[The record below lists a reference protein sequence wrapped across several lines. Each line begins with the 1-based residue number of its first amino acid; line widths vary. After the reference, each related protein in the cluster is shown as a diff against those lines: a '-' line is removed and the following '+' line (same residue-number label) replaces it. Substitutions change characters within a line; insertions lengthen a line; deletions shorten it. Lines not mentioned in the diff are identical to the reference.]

1 MEELKD
7 LISLLVT
14 IDLGILAAAV
24 TLLALYPAIA
34 GFAARQGVAKIFQS
48 ERQRRSLFRWLGVTA
63 FLSGVALAS
72 LTAQAIWGV
81 LVENHAI
88 HTGPLCLSDAAEPL
102 GPIER
107 WLAWFSASLS
117 CAGLLAGAWAA
128 AIMLRMTRNAS

>member
-1 MEELKD
+1 MEDLKD

-48 ERQRRSLFRWLGVTA
+48 ERQRRSLFRWLGRTA
-63 FLSGVALAS
+63 FFSGAALIL

-81 LVENHAI
+81 LIET
-88 HTGPLCLSDAAEPL
+88 HTAEIGFLCSTDIAAPL
-102 GPIER
+102 GLGER
-107 WLAWFSASLS
+107 SLAWISAGLS
-117 CAGLLAGAWAA
+117 CAGLLCGAWAA
-128 AIMLRMTRNAS
+128 ALMLHMTHAAS